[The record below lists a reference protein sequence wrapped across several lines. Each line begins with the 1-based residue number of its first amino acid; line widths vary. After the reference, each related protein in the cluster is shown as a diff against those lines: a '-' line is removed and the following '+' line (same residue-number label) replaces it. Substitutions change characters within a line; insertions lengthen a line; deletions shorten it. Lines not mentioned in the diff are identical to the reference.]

1 MMVRSPLRL
10 AAVLLSIVA
19 LSGGAVAAAC
29 PPPSPDALTF
39 RQMIRR
45 HTTGD
50 PDFPIMILGKVVVV
64 KDLGGGPRGKA
75 IARLAV
81 AAHPTGFAPLVARI
95 RFYRPKLSDPGAF
108 IYERFR
114 VGHHAVVIASRR
126 GNGSFD
132 IVKACGPSSEVGRHR
147 LRRLVR
153 LARRT

>member
-1 MMVRSPLRL
+1 MVRSTLRL
-10 AAVLLSIVA
+10 ATVLISAVVIDGV
-19 LSGGAVAAAC
+19 AVAGAC
-29 PPPSPDALTF
+29 PAPSPDALTF

-50 PDFPIMILGKVVVV
+50 PDFPIMILGKVVVI

-81 AAHPTGFAPLVARI
+81 AAHPTGFAPLVSKI

-114 VGHHAVVIASRR
+114 VGHHYVAIASRR
-126 GNGSFD
+126 KDGSFD
-132 IVKACGPSSEVGRHR
+132 IIQACGPTSEVGRHR
-147 LRRLVR
+147 FRGLVR
-153 LARRT
+153 LARRQ